1 LTLSPVRDTPAIKPS
16 AVKKRFLRGL
26 GSTALGPVVT
36 AIIQLGTVP
45 LLLHAWGVGKYGDWL
60 MLSAIPN
67 YLNLANLGFGDAS
80 GSDMTVRVARGDR
93 QGALETFQS
102 SWVLLLLV
110 SAAVLLTVSSLV
122 WWIPWRHWMHLSSLS
137 DRQAAETMLVL
148 GTYSLIGQ
156 QCGIIESGY
165 RCDGYFAMG
174 TFWSTI
180 LRLVETVLATIT
192 GIVTGSL
199 VSVALTYLVARGLG
213 TLGYGLLLRQKS
225 PWLSLGLAHARPER
239 IRQLAAPALGFM
251 ALPLGNAISI
261 QGFTLLIGFMNG
273 PVAVTAFTTLR
284 TLARVNFQL
293 TTVLAW
299 AVFPELSTAFGAG
312 NLPLARTLHRR
323 AYQASVALSLLTG
336 AFLWFVGPWIYRSW
350 IRHAVSFDANCFHIL
365 LLVTFANSLWFTSS
379 VVAMSTNAHHRL
391 TIAFMAASLGSLAT
405 GWLLIPLLG
414 ITGVAWAL
422 FMIDGLMVSLVL
434 RTSLRQL
441 HESFADFA
449 SALFTLPSGRSLA
462 GLMEEA

>member
-1 LTLSPVRDTPAIKPS
+1 LTSSPVRDTPAIKPS

-122 WWIPWRHWMHLSSLS
+122 WWIPWQHWMHLSSLS
-137 DRQAAETMLVL
+137 DRRAAETMLVL

-180 LRLVETVLATIT
+180 LRLVETVLATIA

-213 TLGYGLLLRQKS
+213 TLGYGLLLRQKK
-225 PWLSLGLAHARPER
+225 P
-239 IRQLAAPALGFM
+239 M
-251 ALPLGNAISI
+251 AFS
-261 QGFTLLIGFMNG
+261 
-273 PVAVTAFTTLR
+273 
-284 TLARVNFQL
+284 
-293 TTVLAW
+293 
-299 AVFPELSTAFGAG
+299 GAG
-312 NLPLARTLHRR
+312 TRPPGENPAARGAR
-323 AYQASVALSLLTG
+323 AG
-336 AFLWFVGPWIYRSW
+336 FHGP
-350 IRHAVSFDANCFHIL
+350 
-365 LLVTFANSLWFTSS
+365 
-379 VVAMSTNAHHRL
+379 
-391 TIAFMAASLGSLAT
+391 AAG
-405 GWLLIPLLG
+405 
-414 ITGVAWAL
+414 
-422 FMIDGLMVSLVL
+422 
-434 RTSLRQL
+434 
-441 HESFADFA
+441 
-449 SALFTLPSGRSLA
+449 
-462 GLMEEA
+462 